1 MFFTRVIKNLK
12 VFKKEFSL
20 NVLFSA
26 LYALFSAIAFFS
38 LMPMLEVLFNGTNQ
52 TIVKPTLDSSLN
64 LGSFLENWLNYQVVG
79 FAGDDNQKAILFVV
93 FIVIFLF
100 FLKNVF
106 NYFALF
112 FSTII
117 RNGVIRIIR
126 KQIFESLIV
135 LPMSFFSKNKKGDV
149 ISRIT
154 SDVIEVQ
161 NSYLSIIEIFIR
173 DPLSIIFT
181 ITAMFIIS
189 SELTLFVIVF
199 IPFSGFIISY
209 IGKTLRRRSLIVQ
222 KEQGELT
229 SITEETLNG
238 ISVIKAFVS
247 ETFFTNKFLDS
258 NSKFFKYSNS
268 LVNRQ
273 NIAAPLSEFLG
284 ILVIGVLLWY
294 GGKLVLI
301 DMDLKPAAFITYM
314 GLSYGVL
321 TPAKSISKALY
332 ALKKGNAAAE
342 RVYELIDSENE
353 FESQKIKNIKSFKR
367 IIEMKNVSFCYG
379 EIEVLK
385 NISLNIKKG
394 ETLAIVGASGSGKS
408 TLANLL
414 PRFYN
419 YNSGEVLI
427 DGNELRSIS
436 KKSIRS
442 LIGIVGQESI
452 LFNGS
457 IKDNI
462 VLGKQIDDD
471 EVYDALKTANALDFI
486 NEFNDKI
493 DHKIADN
500 GLNLSGGQKQ
510 RIAIARAII
519 SKSPILILD
528 EATSSLDSKSEKL
541 VQDALIKLMDNKT
554 SIVIAHRLSTVK
566 NAQNIIVLD
575 KGKIIEQGTHDDL
588 ISKKGVY
595 NNLIT
600 LQSLTWY
607 SILTLIFK

>member
-1 MFFTRVIKNLK
+1 MFFARVIKNLK
-12 VFKKEFSL
+12 LFKKEFGL

-52 TIVKPTLDSSLN
+52 TLVKPTLDSSLN
-64 LGSFLENWLNYQVVG
+64 LGSFLENWLNYQVVVFSG
-79 FAGDDNQKAILFVV
+79 EDNQKAILFVV
-93 FIVIFLF
+93 FVVIFLF

-117 RNGVIRIIR
+117 RNGVIKIIR

-135 LPMSFFSKNKKGDV
+135 LPMSFFSNNKKGDV

-189 SELTLFVIVF
+189 LELTLFVIVF
-199 IPFSGFIISY
+199 IPISGFIISY

-353 FESQKIKNIKSFKR
+353 FESQKINDIKSFKQN
-367 IIEMKNVSFCYG
+367 IEMKNVSFSYG
-379 EIEVLK
+379 ETEVLK
-385 NISLNIKKG
+385 NISLKIKKG

-419 YNSGEVLI
+419 YNSGELLI
-427 DGNELRSIS
+427 DGNELRNIS

-457 IKDNI
+457 IRDNI
-462 VLGKQIDDD
+462 LLGKQIDDD
-471 EVYDALKTANALDFI
+471 EVYNALKTANALDFI
-486 NEFNDKI
+486 NEFDDKI

-500 GLNLSGGQKQ
+500 GVNLSGGQKQ

-566 NAQNIIVLD
+566 NAQNIIVLE
-575 KGKIIEQGTHDDL
+575 KGKIVEQGTHDDL
-588 ISKKGVY
+588 ISRKGIY

-600 LQSLTWY
+600 LQSL
-607 SILTLIFK
+607 S

>member
-1 MFFTRVIKNLK
+1 MFFARVIKNLK
-12 VFKKEFSL
+12 VFKKEFGL
-20 NVLFSA
+20 NILFSA
-26 LYALFSAIAFFS
+26 LYALFSAVAFFS

-52 TIVKPTLDSSLN
+52 TMVKPALDSSLN
-64 LGSFLENWLNYQVVG
+64 LGSFLENWLNYQVVV

-93 FIVIFLF
+93 FVVIFLF

-117 RNGVIRIIR
+117 RNGVIKIIR

-135 LPMSFFSKNKKGDV
+135 LPMSFFSNNKKGDV

-189 SELTLFVIVF
+189 LELTLFVIVF
-199 IPFSGFIISY
+199 IPISGFIISY

-353 FESQKIKNIKSFKR
+353 FESQKINDIKSFKQK
-367 IIEMKNVSFCYG
+367 IEMKNVSFSYG
-379 EIEVLK
+379 ETEVLK

-419 YNSGEVLI
+419 YNSGELLI
-427 DGNELRSIS
+427 DGNELRNIS

-457 IKDNI
+457 IRDNI
-462 VLGKQIDDD
+462 LLGKQIDDD
-471 EVYDALKTANALDFI
+471 EVYNALKTANALDFI
-486 NEFNDKI
+486 NEFDDKI

-500 GLNLSGGQKQ
+500 GVNLSGGQKQ

-575 KGKIIEQGTHDDL
+575 KGKIVEQGTHDDL
-588 ISKKGVY
+588 ISRKGIY

-600 LQSLTWY
+600 LQSL
-607 SILTLIFK
+607 S

>member
-1 MFFTRVIKNLK
+1 M
-12 VFKKEFSL
+12 
-20 NVLFSA
+20 
-26 LYALFSAIAFFS
+26 
-38 LMPMLEVLFNGTNQ
+38 
-52 TIVKPTLDSSLN
+52 
-64 LGSFLENWLNYQVVG
+64 
-79 FAGDDNQKAILFVV
+79 
-93 FIVIFLF
+93 
-100 FLKNVF
+100 
-106 NYFALF
+106 
-112 FSTII
+112 
-117 RNGVIRIIR
+117 
-126 KQIFESLIV
+126 
-135 LPMSFFSKNKKGDV
+135 
-149 ISRIT
+149 
-154 SDVIEVQ
+154 
-161 NSYLSIIEIFIR
+161 
-173 DPLSIIFT
+173 
-181 ITAMFIIS
+181 
-189 SELTLFVIVF
+189 
-199 IPFSGFIISY
+199 
-209 IGKTLRRRSLIVQ
+209 
-222 KEQGELT
+222 
-229 SITEETLNG
+229 
-238 ISVIKAFVS
+238 
-247 ETFFTNKFLDS
+247 
-258 NSKFFKYSNS
+258 
-268 LVNRQ
+268 NRQ

-353 FESQKIKNIKSFKR
+353 FESQKINDIKSFKQK
-367 IIEMKNVSFCYG
+367 IEMKNVSFSYG
-379 EIEVLK
+379 ETEVLK

-419 YNSGEVLI
+419 YNSGELLI
-427 DGNELRSIS
+427 DGNELRNIS

-457 IKDNI
+457 IRDNI
-462 VLGKQIDDD
+462 LLGKQIDDD
-471 EVYDALKTANALDFI
+471 EVYNALKTANALDFI
-486 NEFNDKI
+486 NEFDDKI

-500 GLNLSGGQKQ
+500 GVNLSGGQKQ

-566 NAQNIIVLD
+566 NAQNIIVLE
-575 KGKIIEQGTHDDL
+575 KGKIVEQGTHDDL
-588 ISKKGVY
+588 ISRKGIY

-600 LQSLTWY
+600 LQSL
-607 SILTLIFK
+607 S